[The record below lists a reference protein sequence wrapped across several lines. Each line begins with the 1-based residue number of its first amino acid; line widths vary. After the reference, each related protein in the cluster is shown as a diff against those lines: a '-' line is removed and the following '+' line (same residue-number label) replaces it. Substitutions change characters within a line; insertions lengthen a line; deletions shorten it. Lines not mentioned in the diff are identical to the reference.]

1 MQVRVLFHDRCF
13 DGAASAATFT
23 RLYQSCFD
31 SKAEFFYTGMAH
43 RASQLFDENL
53 FDGDENAIVDFKYCN
68 SSRLHWWFDH
78 HQSAFLTAEDAAHFR
93 NDRSGKKFYDP
104 DFRSCTKFIATV
116 GREKFGFD
124 TQALDEL
131 IQWADVVDGAMFRDA
146 ETAVQMNAPA
156 LQLALVME
164 AGSEDD
170 IPRWLIP
177 QMASRSLAEI
187 AADKKIA
194 SQFRPLFER
203 HLRSLDYIR
212 KNAYCDQGVVFFD
225 LTGQNMDVHN
235 KFGPYYLFPECVYTV
250 SICSS
255 SFRTKISLGS
265 NPWNREAVQHNLATI
280 CERYGGGGHPRVGA
294 ISLNPGALEQ
304 ARQIAREI
312 VAELKK
318 DPS

>member
-68 SSRLHWWFDH
+68 SPRLHWWFDH

-124 TQALDEL
+124 TQDLDEL
-131 IQWADVVDGAMFRDA
+131 IQWADVVDGAMFQDA

-156 LQLALVME
+156 LQLALVMKPV
-164 AGSEDD
+164 
-170 IPRWLIP
+170 PR
-177 QMASRSLAEI
+177 M
-187 AADKKIA
+187 
-194 SQFRPLFER
+194 
-203 HLRSLDYIR
+203 
-212 KNAYCDQGVVFFD
+212 
-225 LTGQNMDVHN
+225 T
-235 KFGPYYLFPECVYTV
+235 FP
-250 SICSS
+250 
-255 SFRTKISLGS
+255 
-265 NPWNREAVQHNLATI
+265 
-280 CERYGGGGHPRVGA
+280 GG
-294 ISLNPGALEQ
+294 
-304 ARQIAREI
+304 
-312 VAELKK
+312 
-318 DPS
+318 

>member
-68 SSRLHWWFDH
+68 SPRLHWWFDH

-131 IQWADVVDGAMFRDA
+131 IQWADVVDGAMFQDA

>member
-68 SSRLHWWFDH
+68 SPRLHWWFDH

-124 TQALDEL
+124 TRPLDEL